1 MAEDG
6 KIVYRITIDDSG
18 ATIKAEEAGK
28 RAGEAFG
35 SGAGAMDEIWT
46 GAARRVGEAF
56 VNMAFEAA
64 RQVKNLIVGAIQTGM
79 DFDAAM
85 SQVAATLGYSM
96 TDLNTEGTEAY
107 ETMKTL
113 RDFAREMGN
122 KTQYTAEEAA
132 NALNYMALAGYDA
145 ETSMAMLPTVL
156 NLAAAGGMDLA
167 RASDAVTDIQ
177 SALGLTID
185 ETTTMVDQ
193 MARTSQ
199 KTNTS
204 VSQLAEAMLTVGGT
218 AAFMAGGTAE
228 ITTALGI
235 MASAGV
241 KGAEGG
247 THLRN
252 ILLSLSAPTENG
264 AKALEELGVQLFDA
278 EGNMRSFA
286 DFFPELQAAMEGM
299 TEEQKLGYLD
309 TLFNKRDIAA
319 VMALLNT
326 TSDEWARLMGLIT
339 DSDGAAQGMSETM
352 LDNLK
357 GDVTILQSAWSNFL
371 IELSDKFAPILREI
385 MPDLLALVNRLTERL
400 HDADWSGMG
409 NTILTIAE
417 KIVGFLEWIID
428 NSDTFIHIVETIG
441 AAFIGN
447 KIKGLFG
454 GSSGTSGGLLSFLA
468 GKATG
473 TAAGGAAGAA
483 AGGTAGAGALS
494 GAGMSAALALP
505 ATLLWGGAM
514 GVRDYL
520 NARKAALGGATL
532 GEGATVEEIQANV
545 ERLRAEVAEA
555 QAFYTEREN
564 MELWGDPA
572 DGQYLLSKATAE
584 LDAKRAA
591 LKQAEEELA
600 AAQAEAAD
608 DAGADLQ
615 ATAEEAGAWGE
626 DLVHN
631 FAAGVAS
638 AAGSDLL
645 PTLIG
650 VGGLIAAYLKHST
663 PDRGPLADDDT
674 WMPDMVQGWAN
685 QIEQYSPALADALS
699 GALPTSGDFER
710 SVSIQ
715 MTGGDRRVI
724 EVPVNLNGR
733 EIARA
738 TAWDMGEQL
747 AWEEL

>member
-6 KIVYRITIDDSG
+6 KIIYKVTIDDSG
-18 ATIKAEEAGK
+18 AESEAAAAGQ

-35 SGAGAMDEIWT
+35 GGASAMDEVWT

-64 RQVKNLIVGAIQTGM
+64 RQVKNLIVGAIETGM

-96 TDLNTEGTEAY
+96 QDLNTEGTEAY

-122 KTQYTAEEAA
+122 TTQYTAEEAA

-193 MARTSQ
+193 MAKTSQ

-357 GDVTILQSAWSNFL
+357 GDVTILQSAWQNFL

-385 MPDLLALVNRLTERL
+385 MPDLLALVQRLTDRL

-409 NTILTIAE
+409 DTILRIAE
-417 KIVGFLEWIID
+417 KIVSFLEWIID
-428 NSDTFIHIVETIG
+428 NSDAVISVAESVA
-441 AAFIGN
+441 AAFIG
-447 KIKGLFG
+447 KKVASFFG
-454 GSSGTSGGLLSFLA
+454 GGSKEGGFSLLSFLG
-468 GKATG
+468 GKAAGAATGG
-473 TAAGGAAGAA
+473 TAAGGAAGGAGGAAFGTTALAASPLAAVFGGILLGNKLGSDYAKEAIESGKIGSGHDLAEYEANVAA
-483 AGGTAGAGALS
+483 AQERLDKAKAEMESLSLYGGDLTMAQNEVNAAG
-494 GAGMSAALALP
+494 LAL
-505 ATLLWGGAM
+505 
-514 GVRDYL
+514 D
-520 NARKAALGGATL
+520 
-532 GEGATVEEIQANV
+532 
-545 ERLRAEVAEA
+545 
-555 QAFYTEREN
+555 
-564 MELWGDPA
+564 
-572 DGQYLLSKATAE
+572 
-584 LDAKRAA
+584 
-591 LKQAEEELA
+591 
-600 AAQAEAAD
+600 AAQAEYDAALEATQAAAD
-608 DAGADLQ
+608 SAEGAVEDTLGGMADYAHGYGSDAA
-615 ATAEEAGAWGE
+615 AE
-626 DLVHN
+626 
-631 FAAGVAS
+631 FAAGISEGAS
-638 AAGSDLL
+638 KFLVPAL
-645 PTLIG
+645 
-650 VGGLIAAYLKHST
+650 VGLSGMFAAYMHHST
-663 PDRGPLADDDT
+663 PDKGPMAGDDT
-674 WMPDMVQGWAN
+674 WMPDMMLGWAN